1 MSDDTMTDS
10 KELTEG
16 FASTGISML
25 DAVLGGGLARNRV
38 FLIQGIPGAGKT
50 TLALQFLLAGA
61 AAGEKTVYLTLSES
75 RKELEAVA
83 RAHGWSLEQ
92 VLIREVMPS
101 LKSLQRESHYTMYH
115 PSEVELGEV
124 IKSLF
129 AEIEAT
135 QPERVVIDAL
145 SDLRM
150 LAEHPLRYRRQ
161 VLALKQFFLTQRC
174 TVLLLDDN
182 INGHDE
188 HQVRSVV
195 HGVLLLDRWTPVY
208 GGERRR
214 LEITKIRGA
223 KYQGGFHDYLIRR
236 GGIEVFPRLVAA
248 ETRLSQS
255 DGRGHSVRS
264 GVSGLDT
271 LLGDGLNAGTSTLFM
286 GPSGVGKSTVA
297 SQYVLASAQRGEPV
311 LVFNFDETT
320 ETYLERSSGLGMD
333 LRPHV
338 KSGVVQM
345 RQIDPAEVSPGEF
358 ANELRHAVSHHG
370 VRLVII
376 DSLNGYLHAMPE
388 ERSLILHL
396 HELLTYLAQQ
406 DVTTI
411 LILAEHGMVGDTQTS
426 IEASYLADTII
437 LFRFFEAEATIR
449 HAISV
454 LKKRR
459 GRHEKT
465 VRELTIGGTGAGTGI
480 SVGAPLRRFRHI
492 LSGTPTSSDAGE

>member
-1 MSDDTMTDS
+1 MASTNET
-10 KELTEG
+10 LQG

-38 FLIQGIPGAGKT
+38 FLIQGTPGAGKT

-83 RAHGWSLEQ
+83 RAYGWSLEQ
-92 VLIREVMPS
+92 IVIKEVMPS
-101 LKSLQRESHYTMYH
+101 LKSLQGESHYTMYH

-124 IKSLF
+124 IKSLL
-129 AEIEAT
+129 ADLDTT
-135 QPERVVIDAL
+135 QPDRVVIDAL

-161 VLALKQFFLTQRC
+161 VLALKQFFLTQQC

-188 HQVRSVV
+188 HQIRSVV
-195 HGVLLLDRWTPVY
+195 HGVILLERWTPVY

-223 KYQGGFHDYLIRR
+223 KYQGGFHDYIIRR

-248 ETRLSQS
+248 ETRISS
-255 DGRGHSVRS
+255 ADGRGATVKC
-264 GVSGLDT
+264 GVPGLDT
-271 LLGDGLNAGTSTLFM
+271 LLGGGLNAGTSTLFM

-297 SQYVLASAQRGEPV
+297 SQYALAAAQRGEPV

-333 LRPHV
+333 LYPYM
-338 KSGVVQM
+338 KSGLVQM

-358 ANELRHAVSHHG
+358 ADELRKAVSRHG

-388 ERSLILHL
+388 ERSLVLHL
-396 HELLTYLAQQ
+396 HELLTYLAQH

-411 LILAEHGMVGDTQTS
+411 LILAEHGMVGGTQTS

-437 LFRFFEAEATIR
+437 LFRFFEAEAAIR

-465 VRELTIGGTGAGTGI
+465 VRELIIGETGAGTGI
-480 SVGAPLRRFRHI
+480 EVGPPLRRFRHV
-492 LSGTPTSSDAGE
+492 LSGTATYSGDGE